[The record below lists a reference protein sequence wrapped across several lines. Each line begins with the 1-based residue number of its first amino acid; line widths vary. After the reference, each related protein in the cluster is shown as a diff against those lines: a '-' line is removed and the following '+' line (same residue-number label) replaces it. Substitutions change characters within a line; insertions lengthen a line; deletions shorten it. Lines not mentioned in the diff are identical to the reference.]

1 MKFAVSAL
9 GCKTNQYEMDALAQK
24 LCGYG
29 LTPAAPGERADIYVL
44 NTCAVTGEAERKSR
58 QILRRFRREN
68 PGALIVACGCYS
80 QLDDLASLAD
90 LTSGTSLRDQLPELI
105 LGALKGKTDLP
116 ANIIQ
121 SSLSGAV
128 YEELGATAVPE
139 ETRACLKIQDGCDNR
154 CAYCAI
160 CLARGPARSR
170 SMEKIR
176 GEAEDLARRGFS
188 EIVLTGT
195 NINAYGI
202 DFKGGGQAAG
212 LADVLDML
220 DKVDGIR
227 RIRLGSLESGTIT
240 PQFMA
245 RVSGL
250 RHLCPSFHLSLQS
263 GSDRILKAMR
273 RRDTSAQF
281 RDAVGRIRACFPW
294 AGITTD
300 LIVGFPGET
309 DRDFEETVAFCHE
322 IGFLRIHVFRFSARP
337 GTAAS
342 AMTGQV
348 TEELAALRSLI
359 LHKTASELAARAIR
373 ARLGQ
378 TRDLLVERIDQEG
391 KALGY
396 TPEYI
401 QVKGG
406 PAGPQTAA
414 LRRGQIRAAR
424 IVGLEGDMALAV
436 IA

>member
-1 MKFAVSAL
+1 
-9 GCKTNQYEMDALAQK
+9 
-24 LCGYG
+24 
-29 LTPAAPGERADIYVL
+29 
-44 NTCAVTGEAERKSR
+44 
-58 QILRRFRREN
+58 
-68 PGALIVACGCYS
+68 
-80 QLDDLASLAD
+80 
-90 LTSGTSLRDQLPELI
+90 
-105 LGALKGKTDLP
+105 
-116 ANIIQ
+116 
-121 SSLSGAV
+121 
-128 YEELGATAVPE
+128 
-139 ETRACLKIQDGCDNR
+139 
-154 CAYCAI
+154 
-160 CLARGPARSR
+160 
-170 SMEKIR
+170 MEKIR

-348 TEELAALRSLI
+348 PEELAALRSFI

>member
-29 LTPAAPGERADIYVL
+29 LTPAAPGERADLYVL

-116 ANIIQ
+116 ANYIQ

-139 ETRACLKIQDGCDNR
+139 ETRAFLKIQDGCDNR

-202 DFKGGGQAAG
+202 DFKEGG

-220 DKVDGIR
+220 DKVDGIK

-240 PQFMA
+240 PQFME

-250 RHLCPSFHLSLQS
+250 RNLCPSFHLSLQS
-263 GSDRILKAMR
+263 GSDRILKAMG
-273 RRDTSAQF
+273 RRDTSTQF
-281 RDAVGRIRACFPW
+281 RDAVGRIQACFPW

-337 GTAAS
+337 GTAAY
-342 AMTGQV
+342 AMSGQV
-348 TEELAALRSLI
+348 PEELAIMRSCI
-359 LHKTASELAARAIR
+359 LHETASQLTTRAIR
-373 ARLGQ
+373 ARLDQ
-378 TRDLLVERIDQEG
+378 TRDILVERIDQEG
-391 KALGY
+391 RALGY

-406 PAGPQTAA
+406 PACPQTAA

-424 IVGLEGDMALAV
+424 IVGLEGERALAV
-436 IA
+436 IV